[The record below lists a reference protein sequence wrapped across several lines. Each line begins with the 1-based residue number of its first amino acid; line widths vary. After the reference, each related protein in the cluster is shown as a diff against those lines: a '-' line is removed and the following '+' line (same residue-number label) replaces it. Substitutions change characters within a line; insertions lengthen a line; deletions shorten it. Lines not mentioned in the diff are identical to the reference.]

1 MKLRLLA
8 VLLSGA
14 LFAPSTLLSE
24 EPESEDPFDQR
35 LIEAHRTIAEA
46 MAKRAASHD
55 RWQETG
61 DLDAYVAAVAE
72 LRETT
77 QKLAPSKL
85 DLWEAR
91 QRLIDLIYDSDDAT
105 VFELYLIAKDRQR
118 ESVKTQK
125 EIDALR
131 AQISQN
137 EQNRTSR
144 GASLTPE
151 SLPPDD

>member
-8 VLLSGA
+8 VLMSGA
-14 LFAPSTLLSE
+14 LFAPLALLSE
-24 EPESEDPFDQR
+24 EPEPEDPFDQGW
-35 LIEAHRTIAEA
+35 IEAHHTIAEA
-46 MAKRAASHD
+46 MAKRAAAHD

-61 DLDAYVAAVAE
+61 DLDTYVAAVAE

-105 VFELYLIAKDRQR
+105 VFELYLIAKDRNR
-118 ESVKTQK
+118 ESAKVQN
-125 EIDALR
+125 EIDELR
-131 AQISQN
+131 AQI
-137 EQNRTSR
+137 EWNRQSRESR
-144 GASLTPE
+144 GTPLTPE
-151 SLPPDD
+151 HPD